1 MTFRASVVLFN
12 TPPEE
17 LENVIIS
24 LLKCEFLE
32 AIDIIDNS
40 SAPLEESCFLVEDK
54 VNYIF
59 NGENLGYGRAHNI
72 AISSTC
78 ESKSTHHLVIN
89 ADVDFNPSDIDHL
102 YEVMAT
108 NSNVGLLMPKVIYP
122 NGQKQ
127 PLCKRCPSP
136 IDMLA
141 RLLFPSSFAPKWVRE
156 FDMRDYEFQ
165 SPTFIPYL
173 SGCFMFL
180 STEVLSEVGMF
191 DERFF
196 LYPEDV
202 DLSRRIA
209 FRYDAVFYPDV
220 TIAHRHDAASKKS
233 FSLLITQMVEFIK
246 YFNKWGWVFDGKR
259 KYLNKRCGEEVYLQ
273 N

>member
-17 LENVIIS
+17 LENVVIS
-24 LLKCEFLE
+24 LLKCEFLDG
-32 AIDIIDNS
+32 IDLIDNS
-40 SAPLEESCFLVEDK
+40 SAPLKEGYFLDEDK

-59 NGENLGYGRAHNI
+59 NGENLGYGRGHNI
-72 AISSTC
+72 SISKTC
-78 ESKSTHHLVIN
+78 ASKSTHHLVIN
-89 ADVDFNPSDIDHL
+89 ADVDFSPSDIDHL
-102 YEVMAT
+102 YQVLV
-108 NSNVGLLMPKVIYP
+108 SNLGVGLLMPKVTYP

-127 PLCKRCPSP
+127 ALCKRCPSP

-141 RLLFPSSFAPKWVRE
+141 RLLFPRTFAPRWVRE

-165 SPTFIPYL
+165 SPTFVPYL

-180 STEVLSEVGMF
+180 STRVLAEVGMF

-209 FRYDAVFYPDV
+209 FSSNALFYPDV
-220 TIAHRHDAASKKS
+220 TITHRHDAASKKS
-233 FSLLITQMVEFIK
+233 FKLLIIQMVEFIK
-246 YFNKWGWVFDGKR
+246 YFNKWGWVFDRKR